1 MAEQQRESLAIW
13 RPCIWCRQ
21 GKLQFLYRV
30 RFDDGTVRW
39 LLGSALPQRQPDGGT
54 LWHGFVTDIT
64 ERRKTEAALA
74 EKAQLL
80 VTVLA
85 NSSVGI
91 ILIRERKQVWS
102 NARLCA
108 MFGYTPA
115 EFENQDPGLVY
126 PSLQSEEKFVAAAY
140 PALARD
146 GHFRTSVEMQRKNG
160 SLIWMSLSG
169 TAIDR
174 NNPHAGSIWVL
185 QDISKQRQTEADLVS
200 ANDELTF
207 QNEEKGKRA
216 AELVIAND
224 ELTFQNE
231 EKGKRAVELTAA
243 RDDADAA
250 NLAKSRFL
258 ATMSHE
264 IRTPMNA
271 VLGMAQVLM
280 QANISEA
287 NRLDYARTI
296 FNSGQTLLALLNDI
310 LDLSKIEAGKLDLE
324 SIALAPEQLIG
335 EAMGLFNQTARAKG
349 LSIAAHWSGAEQR
362 YLGDPNRLRQMLSNL
377 VGNAIKFT
385 KQGSIRIE
393 ASEVACTAQSATL
406 EFAVVDSGIG
416 IPPDKLKLLFQT
428 FSQADSSTT
437 RNYGGTGLGLSIVR
451 TLSQAMGGEAG
462 VESEVGVGSR
472 FWFRIQA
479 DLIAADVST
488 MPSQTEIS
496 ASSLATQTPQ
506 LIGRVLVIEDNQ
518 INQEVMQVL
527 LGQMG
532 LEVALA
538 DDGQQG
544 LDALMA
550 GENAQLILTDLQ
562 MPVMDGYT
570 AAQRIRQWE
579 AQAQQKRRPIIAFS
593 ADAYAG
599 VRARCL
605 AAGMDEVMSKPVLQ
619 GELWAALAKW
629 LPSAPVA
636 PQSAPTSVVRKPVD
650 PETIIALINE
660 LLPMLARGKA
670 DAIDRF
676 NALQELVAGSELAPE
691 MADAGL
697 PLKEFRF
704 DLTRQRLLQMASK
717 YEWRTAQ

>member
-1 MAEQQRESLAIW
+1 
-13 RPCIWCRQ
+13 
-21 GKLQFLYRV
+21 
-30 RFDDGTVRW
+30 
-39 LLGSALPQRQPDGGT
+39 
-54 LWHGFVTDIT
+54 
-64 ERRKTEAALA
+64 
-74 EKAQLL
+74 
-80 VTVLA
+80 
-85 NSSVGI
+85 
-91 ILIRERKQVWS
+91 
-102 NARLCA
+102 
-108 MFGYTPA
+108 
-115 EFENQDPGLVY
+115 
-126 PSLQSEEKFVAAAY
+126 
-140 PALARD
+140 
-146 GHFRTSVEMQRKNG
+146 
-160 SLIWMSLSG
+160 
-169 TAIDR
+169 
-174 NNPHAGSIWVL
+174 
-185 QDISKQRQTEADLVS
+185 
-200 ANDELTF
+200 
-207 QNEEKGKRA
+207 
-216 AELVIAND
+216 
-224 ELTFQNE
+224 
-231 EKGKRAVELTAA
+231 
-243 RDDADAA
+243 
-250 NLAKSRFL
+250 
-258 ATMSHE
+258 
-264 IRTPMNA
+264 
-271 VLGMAQVLM
+271 
-280 QANISEA
+280 
-287 NRLDYARTI
+287 
-296 FNSGQTLLALLNDI
+296 
-310 LDLSKIEAGKLDLE
+310 
-324 SIALAPEQLIG
+324 
-335 EAMGLFNQTARAKG
+335 
-349 LSIAAHWSGAEQR
+349 
-362 YLGDPNRLRQMLSNL
+362 
-377 VGNAIKFT
+377 
-385 KQGSIRIE
+385 
-393 ASEVACTAQSATL
+393 
-406 EFAVVDSGIG
+406 VVDSGIG

-544 LDALMA
+544 LDALMG

-570 AAQRIRQWE
+570 AAQHIRQWE
-579 AQAQQKRRPIIAFS
+579 AQTQQKRRPIIAFS
-593 ADAYAG
+593 ADAYAS

-605 AAGMDEVMSKPVLQ
+605 EAGMDDVLSKPVLHSD
-619 GELWAALAKW
+619 LWSALAQW
-629 LPSAPVA
+629 LPAVPLA
-636 PQSAPTSVVRKPVD
+636 PQSAPIPVVLKPVD
-650 PETIIALINE
+650 PEAIIALINE

-676 NALQELVAGSELAPE
+676 MALQELVAGSELAPE